1 MKRAMGMTVIA
12 ALVAACAT
20 APRTV
25 ARPRPAIAAQGA
37 ANVPERPRD
46 MSGVIAFVRAIGTSD
61 PQRAAH
67 LRRAMAWSFAFAD
80 EARARM
86 APFEPNMIMWVENNG
101 ALVRE
106 PDAIAQRDAERR
118 ASLERMDHAMEFAV
132 SCAQRALR
140 LEPNAPE
147 APAVL
152 LELGGRLAQWARDAD
167 GPYAEF
173 VRRFHGHSQVG
184 EAHLGLGVAFAFRRR
199 FEEAKAS
206 LEQAARLGTPA
217 VRAVAQLN
225 LSQIAY
231 IERRYDESV
240 ELARLVL
247 REPSARELERD
258 AVFQIGSAMAEGGA
272 SEAALIAAFRA
283 DIAPRAEGLV
293 REFLRAVLLSG
304 ASDEATLRA
313 AMALFVEAASGQRAA
328 FCALERPR
336 ESVASSELLVDEVG
350 ALRRRTGCPW

>member
-1 MKRAMGMTVIA
+1 MKRAMGTTVIA
-12 ALVAACAT
+12 ALVAACAA

-46 MSGVIAFVRAIGTSD
+46 MSGVTAFVRAIGSSD
-61 PQRAAH
+61 PQRTAH

-80 EARARM
+80 EERARM

-106 PDAIAQRDAERR
+106 PDAIAQLDAERR

-132 SCAQRALR
+132 SCAQRAIR

-152 LELGGRLAQWARDAD
+152 LELGGRLAQWARDASE
-167 GPYAEF
+167 PYAEF
-173 VRRFHGHSQVG
+173 VRQFPRHPQVS
-184 EAHLGLGVAFAFRRR
+184 EAHLGLAIQFLNRQRY
-199 FEEAKAS
+199 EDAKAS
-206 LEQAARLGTPA
+206 LEQAARLGNPT

-225 LSQIAY
+225 LSQIAL
-231 IERRYDESV
+231 IERRFDESV

-258 AVFQIGSAMAEGGA
+258 VVFQIGSAMAEGGA
-272 SEAALIAAFRA
+272 SAATLIAALRA

-293 REFLRAVLLSG
+293 REFLRAVLVSG
-304 ASDEATLRA
+304 GRDEASLRA
-313 AMALFVEAASGQRAA
+313 AMGLFVEAASGQRAA

-336 ESVASSELLVDEVG
+336 ESLAVSDLLVAEVA
-350 ALRRRTGCPW
+350 ALRRRAGCPW